1 MSKKSQHKPKV
12 ADMSKKDQLIQKDGA
27 SSKNEEETHP
37 TQNVE
42 FLPEKHEVNK
52 QLEQHTHSP
61 LPGQQ
66 VLGASRMRRC

>member
-1 MSKKSQHKPKV
+1 VRKKSQHKPKV

-27 SSKNEEETHP
+27 SSRTEEEPHP
-37 TQNVE
+37 AQNVE
-42 FLPEKHEVNK
+42 FLPEKHKVNK

-66 VLGASRMRRC
+66 VLGASRMRRY